1 MKRCAIACMLI
12 FLAAAAAFGLNTP
25 RRPGDRFDVTY
36 PRLQALGGP
45 NAAFVSGIET
55 LQTNPAGLTRVNRQ
69 TAFTRLSG
77 HVTGPVFSLVSVGQ
91 AAFEDPTTLLDDAAQ
106 DLLRGIHFSTDVGG
120 PLGFAYVGSGVGFSV
135 YNTTGLALTAP
146 TPLSV
151 RLSVSERL
159 SLRGGYAADIP
170 LNEDWEM
177 DLSVGFSLASF
188 VMGESRNDV
197 QLIDAPDLLDS
208 IGLGLI
214 TDAPFVL
221 QSGVGLNLG
230 LLWSWRDML
239 AAGLTI
245 ENLYAPTVAFTY
257 TSLDDYLAGGSTP
270 AREAGRIRPVVSTGV
285 RFDTPLGPLDR
296 YFDNLD
302 LYFGYRDIF
311 DFIGAG
317 ARENI
322 LLKLSLAGELTLLD
336 IVRVGAGFSQGLP
349 SVGAGIE
356 LGVVEVRGAVFGREY
371 STQPGLRSLYNLSFS
386 VDIRR

>member
-1 MKRCAIACMLI
+1 MKRYVIACTLL

-45 NAAFVSGIET
+45 NAAFISGVET
-55 LQTNPAGLTRVNRQ
+55 LQTNPAGLTQVNRQ
-69 TAFTRLSG
+69 TAFARVSG
-77 HVTGPVFSLVSVGQ
+77 HVTGPIFSLVSVGQ
-91 AAFEDPTTLLDDAAQ
+91 EAMADPATLLDDDAQ
-106 DLLRGIHFSTDVGG
+106 ALLQGIHSSFDAGG

-135 YNTTGLALTAP
+135 YNVTGAALTAP

-159 SLRGGYAADIP
+159 ALRGGFAADIP
-170 LNEDWEM
+170 LNEDLEM
-177 DLSVGFSLASF
+177 DLSTGFSFSSF

-208 IGLGLI
+208 LGLGLI

-221 QSGVGLNLG
+221 QSGIGLHLG
-230 LLWSWRDML
+230 VLWSWKDML
-239 AAGLTI
+239 AVGLTA
-245 ENLYAPTVAFTY
+245 ENVFAPTVSFTY
-257 TSLDDYLAGGSTP
+257 DSLNDYLDGGSDPSRTT
-270 AREAGRIRPVVSTGV
+270 GRIRPVISTGV
-285 RFDTPLGPLDR
+285 RYSAPLGPFDR
-296 YFDNLD
+296 YFDELD

-311 DFIGAG
+311 DFVGSDV
-317 ARENI
+317 RENI

-349 SVGAGIE
+349 SLGAGIE
-356 LGVVEVRGAVFGREY
+356 LGVIELRGAVFGREY
-371 STQPGLRSLYNLSFS
+371 ATQPGLRSLYNISFS
-386 VDIRR
+386 VDVRR